1 MGGTDGLL
9 YAVGYYKGRSST
21 YDKRR
26 AAVKSKPTP
35 LGRIGKAI
43 LWAICWG
50 FFILAI

>member
-1 MGGTDGLL
+1 MSGMDGLL

-26 AAVKSKPTP
+26 AVAKKKTTP
-35 LGRIGKAI
+35 LGRIGKGI